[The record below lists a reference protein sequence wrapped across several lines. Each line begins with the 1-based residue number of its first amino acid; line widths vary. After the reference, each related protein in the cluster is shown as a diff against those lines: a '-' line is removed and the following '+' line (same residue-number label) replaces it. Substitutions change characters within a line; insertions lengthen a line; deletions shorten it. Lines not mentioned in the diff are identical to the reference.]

1 MSQEWAVEVN
11 NLCYSFGGAWALQ
24 ELSLQVPVGQVF
36 ALLGGNGAG
45 KTTTIRL
52 LTGQLRPQGGQV
64 SVFGLDPEKQ
74 AQQVRALVGI
84 MTEEP
89 GHYQRLSAR
98 ANLRFF
104 ASLYGAGAAEADGLL
119 ERVGLAEKAN
129 CAVSQ
134 LSRGMKQR
142 LALARAMV
150 GKPKLLFLDE
160 PTSGLDPLVARGV
173 RELIGQF
180 CREGGTVFLTTH
192 YMEEAENLCH
202 QVAILQAGQLL
213 CCGHYLDLC
222 RQYLPETV
230 ERQKGGRTVRQAPGL
245 EELFCKLTQGD
256 LTKIK
261 DI

>member
-1 MSQEWAVEVN
+1 MSQELAVDVN
-11 NLCYSFGGAWALQ
+11 KLCYSFGGAWALQ
-24 ELSLQVPVGQVF
+24 DLSLQVPAGQIF
-36 ALLGGNGAG
+36 ALLGSNGAG

-52 LTGQLRPQGGQV
+52 LTGQLRPQSGQV
-64 SVFGLDPEKQ
+64 AIFGLDPGKQ
-74 AQQVRALVGI
+74 SQQVRALMGI

-89 GHYQRLSAR
+89 GHYQRLSVR

-104 ASLYGAGAAEADGLL
+104 ASLYGASNAEADSLM
-119 ERVGLAEKAN
+119 ERVHLADKAA

-150 GKPKLLFLDE
+150 GHPKLLFLDE

-173 RELIGQF
+173 RDLIEQYSKA
-180 CREGGTVFLTTH
+180 GGTVFLTTH
-192 YMEEAENLCH
+192 YMEEAESLCEK
-202 QVAILQAGQLL
+202 VAILQAGKLL

-230 ERQKGGRTVRQAPGL
+230 EVQRGGRTLRRAPGL
-245 EELFCKLTQGD
+245 EELFCKLTQGNSP
-256 LTKIK
+256 K
-261 DI
+261 